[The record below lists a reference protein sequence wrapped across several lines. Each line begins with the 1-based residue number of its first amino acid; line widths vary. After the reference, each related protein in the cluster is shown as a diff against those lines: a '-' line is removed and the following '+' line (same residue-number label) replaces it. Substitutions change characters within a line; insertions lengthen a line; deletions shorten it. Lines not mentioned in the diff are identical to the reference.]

1 LGDFLGACF
10 FENYRSSPYFRATF
24 STEKYAL
31 ISTKNRLGYI
41 LGDFFQT
48 RLVSLHPTRGQRR
61 PVFSTW
67 STPTKK
73 YVSGAGLPDGTFSN
87 QISKFGQIFE
97 GLGMKKVGIFYGH

>member
-10 FENYRSSPYFRATF
+10 FEKYRSSPYFRAYFFTR
-24 STEKYAL
+24 KNIVL
-31 ISTKNRLGYI
+31 ISTKIDWATFWSIFYKLVWSPCTRPEGKKDL
-41 LGDFFQT
+41 FFYME
-48 RLVSLHPTRGQRR
+48 
-61 PVFSTW
+61 
-67 STPTKK
+67 